1 MPHGTIIDGQAE
13 TINGESEIKPK
24 KIGVIS
30 SLFMST
36 YKMVKNKDLT
46 SSLSNGTSNQ
56 RFRCS
61 TVKEDCF

>member
-1 MPHGTIIDGQAE
+1 MPYGTIIGGQAE
-13 TINGESEIKPK
+13 TINEESEIRPK

-46 SSLSNGTSNQ
+46 SSLLSGTFNQ